1 MLAAMTARIASL
13 FLAAAAA
20 IAPAVAPAV
29 ARAQAEGFLSVCGNR
44 AASVAE
50 VARTCRMAL
59 DTGAL
64 TPEQAVAA
72 AINLG
77 GALLDLGQPGPA
89 RDAYDGALAL
99 KPASALALAGRAEA
113 RAALGETGP
122 AAVDWNRAVDLAP
135 NDAALRA
142 ARGAFRLRA
151 GNPGGALADFE
162 MALARDPDDLSLVFN
177 RALALAELGRDAE
190 AEAGFSRVIA
200 ADPQDT
206 GAWLNRARLRAARD
220 PLAALADYD
229 RAVAL
234 AGDWSQ
240 PLVERGA
247 LLDALGRTGAADAD
261 FRRAWELGH
270 RSEALNARILAM
282 GR

>member
-1 MLAAMTARIASL
+1 MTQRIPLLLVLAAL
-13 FLAAAAA
+13 LAPVSAH
-20 IAPAVAPAV
+20 
-29 ARAQAEGFLSVCGNR
+29 AQAEGFLSVCGNR

-50 VARTCRMAL
+50 VARTCRLAL
-59 DTGAL
+59 ETGAL
-64 TPEQAVAA
+64 DPEQELAA

-77 GALLDLGQPGPA
+77 GALLELDQPGLA
-89 RDAYDGALAL
+89 RDAYDRALAL

-113 RAALGETGP
+113 RAALGETGL

-162 MALARDPDDLSLVFN
+162 AAQARNPDDMALTFN

-190 AEAGFSRVIA
+190 AEAGLSRVIA
-200 ADPQDT
+200 ADPGDT

-247 LLDALGRTGAADAD
+247 LNDALGRKDAANAD

-270 RSEALNARILAM
+270 RSEALNARIMEM

>member
-1 MLAAMTARIASL
+1 MLKRMILRIALLL
-13 FLAAAAA
+13 FAAAL
-20 IAPAVAPAV
+20 VAPAA

-44 AASVAE
+44 AASAAE
-50 VARTCRMAL
+50 VARTCRRAL

-64 TPEQAVAA
+64 PPAQAVAA

-77 GALLDLGQPGPA
+77 GALLDLEQPGAA
-89 RDAYDGALAL
+89 RDAYERALAL
-99 KPASALALAGRAEA
+99 QPASAPALAGRAEA

-151 GNPGGALADFE
+151 GNSGGALADFE
-162 MALARDPDDLSLVFN
+162 AALARDPGDAALTFN
-177 RALALAELGRDAE
+177 RALALAALGRDAE

-234 AGDWSQ
+234 AGGWSQ

-247 LLDALGRTGAADAD
+247 LLDSLGRTAEADAD

>member
-1 MLAAMTARIASL
+1 MKTVIALALLALLLAAP
-13 FLAAAAA
+13 
-20 IAPAVAPAV
+20 APV
-29 ARAQAEGFLSVCGNR
+29 RAQAEGFLSVCGDRR
-44 AASVAE
+44 ASAAE
-50 VARTCRMAL
+50 VARTCRLAL
-59 DTGAL
+59 NTGAL
-64 TPEQAVAA
+64 TLEQEVAA

-77 GALLDLGQPGPA
+77 GALLDLDQPAPA
-89 RDAYDGALAL
+89 REAYDRALAL
-99 KPASALALAGRAEA
+99 NPASALALAGRAEA

-135 NDAALRA
+135 QDMGLRA

-151 GNPGGALADFE
+151 GNPVGALEDFSR
-162 MALARDPDDLSLVFN
+162 AQGARPDDLSLTFN
-177 RALALAELGRDAE
+177 RALALAELRRDAE
-190 AEAGFSRVIA
+190 AEALFSRVLA
-200 ADPQDT
+200 ADPADT
-206 GAWLNRARLRAARD
+206 GAWLNRARMRAARD
-220 PLAALADYD
+220 PSAALADYD

-247 LLDALGRTGAADAD
+247 LYDSLGMTEAADAD

-270 RSEALNARILAM
+270 RSEALSARMLEM

>member
-1 MLAAMTARIASL
+1 MNKKEAEKPEEYAALIGLDWAAEKHDVCIWDAATGKSRHRVIEHTPEALADW
-13 FLAAAAA
+13 LAELQACY
-20 IAPAVAPAV
+20 PGQRLAVCLEQS
-29 ARAQAEGFLSVCGNR
+29 R
-44 AASVAE
+44 
-50 VARTCRMAL
+50 
-59 DTGAL
+59 GAL
-64 TPEQAVAA
+64 MY
-72 AINLG
+72 
-77 GALLDLGQPGPA
+77 ALMGHAFLDLYPINPVTLARYREAFAPSRAKDDPG
-89 RDAYDGALAL
+89 
-99 KPASALALAGRAEA
+99 
-113 RAALGETGP
+113 
-122 AAVDWNRAVDLAP
+122 
-135 NDAALRA
+135 DAALT
-142 ARGAFRLRA
+142 
-151 GNPGGALADFE
+151 
-162 MALARDPDDLSLVFN
+162 FN
-177 RALALAELGRDAE
+177 RALALAALGRDAE

-234 AGDWSQ
+234 AGGWSQ

-247 LLDALGRTGAADAD
+247 LLDSLGRTAEADAD